1 MFIVSTFVSPSAIHG
16 IGCFAG
22 EEIKPGQAIWQF
34 ARGLDLLV
42 PFDQIAAAPVAFQKY
57 MEMYAYISPQLEGG
71 MVLSCDHAKF
81 LNHSDN
87 PNTDIRGET
96 TLARRLI
103 KFGEEIT
110 CDYRICCAD
119 FTGFF

>member
-1 MFIVSTFVSPSAIHG
+1 MFIVSTFVAPSSIHG

-22 EEIKPGQAIWQF
+22 EELEPGQPIWQF
-34 ARGLDLLV
+34 APGLDLLV
-42 PFDQIAAAPVAFQKY
+42 PFEKIAAAPVAFQKY
-57 MEMYAYISPQLEGG
+57 MEMYAYVSPQLQGG

-81 LNHSDN
+81 LNHGDD

-96 TLARRLI
+96 TWARRRI
-103 KFGEEIT
+103 RAGEEIT

-119 FTGFF
+119 FAGSF